1 MKLDRRNRVW
11 TTEELEYLEDSWG
24 EVTPDTIA
32 KNLGRTVNAVIV
44 KSKVLHLGSYLANS
58 EYINAYGI
66 SQIMGIDNH
75 VIQKTWK
82 RHGFKMTKKKI
93 RGNLR
98 FEIIRVDELL
108 EWLRTHQELWD
119 SRKIKPYA
127 LGTEPEWL
135 KEKREKDRLL
145 PAKSRGTK
153 YTADEDNK
161 IVMMCRLG
169 KTQTEIAKAIGRS
182 RASVNAR
189 ISRLDIWGT
198 GRPKNAN

>member
-66 SQIMGIDNH
+66 SQIMGIDSH
-75 VIQKTWK
+75 VIQRTWK

-153 YTADEDNK
+153 YTPNEDNK